1 MIAKILQIIGG
12 IAILSAVAA
21 GGVLVAAPG
30 VVPNVADSPD
40 ESANIRMVDNQ
51 WGEVTEESIT
61 VQSEAKINNPAT
73 TFQSEMDADI
83 SMNGFQMASTTTS
96 EETIE
101 EGSSTVTVESQ
112 ISRENI
118 PEWWVSHIEN
128 GEESEMK
135 VELSGDFSKGDLS
148 VNPSTEQNRRF
159 QTDIRRSIRMQLK
172 GFEGDKARG
181 LITVDNTNAEWGT
194 VNQQQTEIIL
204 KLPVTNNHPT
214 EEIPVTDFSG
224 ELRLNEIL
232 LLDWESDQD
241 SYIIA
246 PGETQT
252 IEVQAYINNQN
263 VDDWLASHIQN
274 GESSDYEIELSLSVG
289 PLGDNSSLAV
299 CSGKLNTSLLKS
311 ENIPGPARDGCELQR
326 PEIVDSF
333 DIGSFELRE
342 DPIINL
348 RDEKIIS
355 GEDTGSDRVL
365 PNDGDNLPNDGDNL
379 PNDGDNLPG
388 SEENGQ
394 EGSDES
400 TPEPNESPDAIAN
413 ADQLSGT
420 APLTVTLDAGES
432 SDPDGTID
440 EYRWSIEGPTP
451 SGPGEEI
458 TRQFQTPGEYDIE
471 LTVIDD
477 DGSEDTD
484 DLTVTVEDAN
494 NPPEAIAEASQTSGE
509 APLTVDF
516 DASESSDPDDDIA
529 EYVWRFDDV
538 STPERGEQVSH
549 EFEDPGEY
557 DVELFVRDQR
567 GNSDSDTV
575 TIDVSAPD
583 NPPEAIAEASPTS
596 GKVPLEVDF
605 DASESSDPDN
615 DIARYRWEFDD
626 GRGPRFGEEATRTF
640 TDPGTYDVE
649 LTVTDERDNTDTD
662 TVEIE
667 VEANEPPNAVAEA
680 NPSSGEAPLDVT
692 FDAGRS
698 SDPDGEIERYTW
710 QIEGST
716 PGGQGETIERT
727 FRTRGE
733 YEATL
738 IIVDD
743 TGARDR
749 TTVTV
754 DVEGRFQV
762 AHQDINL
769 DLRSETEKQELQNVP
784 DQHSI
789 HTPTSPLQRSN
800 YLIPWISSNIR
811 SRPAVEASD
820 T

>member
-1 MIAKILQIIGG
+1 MVAKILQIIGG

-30 VVPNVADSPD
+30 MVPNVADSPD
-40 ESANIRMVDNQ
+40 ESAEIRVIDNQ

-61 VQSEAKINNPAT
+61 VQSEAEIDNPAT

-101 EGSSTVTVESQ
+101 QGSSTVTVESQ

-118 PEWWVSHIEN
+118 PEWWQSHVKN
-128 GEESEMK
+128 GEESEVTMSA
-135 VELSGDFSKGDLS
+135 EGRFSKGPFEA
-148 VNPSTEQNRRF
+148 NPSSNKSKSIE
-159 QTDIRRSIRMQLK
+159 TDIIASVDQTV
-172 GFEGDKARG
+172 GNVEGE
-181 LITVDNTNAEWGT
+181 LPLDNVEISDASAEWGE
-194 VNQQQTEIIL
+194 V
-204 KLPVTNNHPT
+204 T
-214 EEIPVTDFSG
+214 EERSEVVISMTVENNMDSPLPITDFSG
-224 ELRLNEIL
+224 TTTAQNVRLL
-232 LLDWESDQD
+232 SWESESDRILIPPRGEEEIQVRTYLYNEKMGQWLGNHVENNEVTNYQNDVYISIGDVGANSPIVTCSGQMKTQMLEDNTRGIDNRDCEVTPPDQADLRD
-241 SYIIA
+241 SIGDVLDER
-246 PGETQT
+246 P
-252 IEVQAYINNQN
+252 N
-263 VDDWLASHIQN
+263 V
-274 GESSDYEIELSLSVG
+274 
-289 PLGDNSSLAV
+289 GDN
-299 CSGKLNTSLLKS
+299 
-311 ENIPGPARDGCELQR
+311 
-326 PEIVDSF
+326 
-333 DIGSFELRE
+333 
-342 DPIINL
+342 
-348 RDEKIIS
+348 
-355 GEDTGSDRVL
+355 L

-451 SGPGEEI
+451 DGPGEEI

-494 NPPEAIAEASQTSGE
+494 NPPEAIAEASPTSGE

-738 IIVDD
+738 IVVDD